1 MRVSVAI
8 DLALDRLFDYEVPEA
23 LQKKLAIGQLLSVP
37 FGHREARGFAM
48 AIADARRDAQGEDVR
63 RETGDARGEDVR
75 RETGDA
81 QGLKSK
87 VSSPRFK
94 LKPVTAIVDE
104 TPFFSPALLALVR
117 KVAGYTASP
126 IEAVLRTALPAAVLK
141 KNARAKELLYVD
153 CSIGG
158 LGDCSIEERR
168 LTTRQKWLVENIARL
183 GGGWMQQLCRE
194 LKTTPASLRLLAE
207 RGLVTIEAR
216 AKRRDPLAGRRILPT
231 KPLPLNAEQQ
241 RALEAIEG
249 ARAREDVR
257 RKTLDERPGED
268 LRRETLDT
276 SHVSRLTSFPSS
288 YVSRLT
294 SSPAPSPVP
303 SRPILLF
310 GVTGSG
316 KTEVYLQAIAAELAA
331 GRGAIVMVP
340 EIALTPQTVGR
351 FASRFGD
358 RVAVLHSA
366 LSDGERYDEWHRIR
380 SGAARVVVGPRS
392 AVWAPVRDLG
402 LIVVDEEHETSYK
415 QDEMPRYH
423 ARDVAVLR
431 GAVEGAKVVLGS
443 ATPSL
448 ESWMNVK
455 RGKYAL
461 AEMTCRA
468 GAGKLPSIRLEDMR
482 RETGDGGMIYSPGLL
497 DAIRLRLE
505 RHEQTI
511 LFLNRRGYSR
521 SAVCAGC
528 GHVMTCPDCGVPYTY
543 HQADSCLR
551 CHFCGGWIPVSEKC
565 PACNCPGFDFR
576 GIGTQRAEAALAKC
590 FPRAKILRMDADSTS
605 RKNSH
610 DDILSAFR
618 RGEADVLLGTQMIAK
633 GLDFPNVTLVGILNA
648 DAAINMPDFRAA
660 ERAYQLFAQVAG
672 RAGRAE
678 LPGEVI
684 IQTYDAE
691 SPLLAAVMRGD
702 FAAFSKA
709 ELAARQECFLPPCC
723 HLAAITFSSPD
734 LKLVGDWATMYA
746 KSLQSFAAKS
756 NNQAIQTIK
765 QSNNFLVSDASPCAL
780 EKAEGRYRWQI
791 VLRAPSAAP
800 MVKAWRWISSVR
812 PVPRSIRASLDID
825 AFDLI

>member
-1 MRVSVAI
+1 MLVQVAI
-8 DLALDRLFDYEVPEA
+8 DLALDRLFTYGVPEA
-23 LQKKLAIGQLLSVP
+23 LQKKLAGGQRLSVP

-48 AIADARRDAQGEDVR
+48 ETSPGGDVCQDGGY
-63 RETGDARGEDVR
+63 T
-75 RETGDA
+75 
-81 QGLKSK
+81 
-87 VSSPRFK
+87 
-94 LKPVTAIVDE
+94 LKPITAIVDE
-104 TPFFSPALLALVR
+104 TPFFSPAILELVK
-117 KVAGYTASP
+117 KVAVYTASP
-126 IEAVLRTALPAAVLK
+126 IEAVLKAALPAAVLK
-141 KNARAKELLYVD
+141 RNARAKELLYVEAAETA
-153 CSIGG
+153 SARQQEGG
-158 LGDCSIEERR
+158 L
-168 LTTRQKWLVENIARL
+168 TARQKWLVENIARV
-183 GGGWMQQLCRE
+183 GGGWLQQLCRE
-194 LKTTPASLRLLAE
+194 LKTMPASLRALAE
-207 RGLVTIEAR
+207 KGLVTVEAR
-216 AKRRDPLAGRRILPT
+216 AKRRDPLVGRRILPS
-231 KPLPLNAEQQ
+231 KPLPLNEEQ
-241 RALEAIEG
+241 RAALAAFEG
-249 ARAREDVR
+249 EGFRRETRDARQGEDFR
-257 RKTLDERPGED
+257 QKTLDG
-268 LRRETLDT
+268 
-276 SHVSRLTSFPSS
+276 SKVSRLKSFC
-288 YVSRLT
+288 
-294 SSPAPSPVP
+294 PV
-303 SRPILLF
+303 LLF

-316 KTEVYLQAIAAELAA
+316 KTEVYLQAIAKELAA

-461 AEMTCRA
+461 AEMKCRA
-468 GAGKLPSIRLEDMR
+468 GAGTLPIIRIEDMR
-482 RETGDGGMIYSPGLL
+482 RETGDGGGMIYSRALL

-521 SAVCAGC
+521 SMTCTGC
-528 GHVMTCPDCGVPYTY
+528 GHAMACPDCGVPDTY

-551 CHFCGGWIPVSEKC
+551 CHICGGWIPLPKTC
-565 PACNCPGFDFR
+565 PECGCPGFDLK
-576 GIGTQRAEAALAKC
+576 GVGTQRAEAALAKC
-590 FPRAKILRMDADSTS
+590 FPRAKVLRMDADSTS

-618 RGEADVLLGTQMIAK
+618 RGEADILLGTQMIAK

-648 DAAINMPDFRAA
+648 DAAINMPDFRAG

-684 IQTYDAE
+684 VQTHDAE
-691 SPLLAAVMRGD
+691 SSVLGSVLRGD
-702 FAAFSKA
+702 FAGFAA
-709 ELAARQECFLPPCC
+709 EELKVREECLLPPFR
-723 HLAAITFSSPD
+723 HLSVIGFRSKDLRQAA
-734 LKLVGDWATMYA
+734 DWATMYA
-746 KSLQSFAAKS
+746 KSLQAFAR
-756 NNQAIQTIK
+756 
-765 QSNNFLVSDASPCAL
+765 QSDGFTVGEAGPCAL
-780 EKAEGRYRWQI
+780 EKTDGWYRWQI
-791 VLRAPSAAP
+791 VLRTASARQT
-800 MVKAWRWISSVR
+800 VRAWKWITGKR
-812 PVPRSIRASLDID
+812 PVPAGLRAFVDID
-825 AFDLI
+825 AVNLC